1 MAEGRD
7 NLEGQI
13 LPLHSSDGAL
23 QPVRRQLN
31 EPDVAS
37 RLASISA
44 LDATLSSA
52 QTLGIISALVLAITF
67 TGGTPLNTYPRSD
80 ELPTAHYPA
89 PKSHIASPAEYRF
102 LFAILLVQTSAF
114 SCAMFSVF
122 FNLLS
127 IIDAQTA
134 LILHHHTTD
143 HPPQNI
149 LEHSAP
155 LQKYRGNLKWLLKHM
170 STFTLL
176 SVILLMIVE
185 IMRASLRASIL
196 A

>member
-1 MAEGRD
+1 M
-7 NLEGQI
+7 
-13 LPLHSSDGAL
+13 
-23 QPVRRQLN
+23 
-31 EPDVAS
+31 
-37 RLASISA
+37 ASISA
-44 LDATLSSA
+44 LDATQSSA

-80 ELPTAHYPA
+80 ELITAYYPA

-102 LFAILLVQTSAF
+102 LFAILLVKTSAF
-114 SCAMFSVF
+114 SCAMASVF
-122 FNLLS
+122 FYLLS
-127 IIDAQTA
+127 IISSQTA

-143 HPPQNI
+143 NSPQNI
-149 LEHSAP
+149 LELSAA
-155 LQKYRGNLKWLLKHM
+155 LQEYRDSLKWFLKYM

-176 SVILLMIVE
+176 SVILLLIVE